1 LNFGLPAPINIQ
13 VVGGDLQAN
22 YAIAKQI
29 EARVASIRCTVDVHD
44 YQLADAPQLFVDV
57 DRTRAAQMGR
67 TQRDVANNLLVSLSS
82 SDQTAPNYW
91 LNAQTGVNYL
101 VAVQTPQHQI
111 DSIDA
116 LQRTQVV
123 VGSMSAP
130 QLLRN
135 LATVER
141 RTEMAEVNH
150 YNVKPVVD
158 VYANVQGRDLGAV
171 ARGIDRVVAEFQS
184 LLPRGSSIV
193 VRG

>member
-44 YQLADAPQLFVDV
+44 HQLADAPQLFVDV
-57 DRTRAAQMGR
+57 DRTRAAQMGL